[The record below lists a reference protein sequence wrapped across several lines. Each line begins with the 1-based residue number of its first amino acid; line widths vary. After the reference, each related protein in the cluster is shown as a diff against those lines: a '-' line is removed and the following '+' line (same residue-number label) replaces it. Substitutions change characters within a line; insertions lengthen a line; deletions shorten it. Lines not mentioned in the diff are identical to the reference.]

1 MSFIGLGV
9 EKQVGDYV
17 LNELLIEGPIAQIYQ
32 GTHIP
37 TGEKVAIKVFN
48 KIKLHS
54 VPNDLM
60 KAEKEISILRKM
72 FHKNIIKLYEI
83 METAQR
89 IYLVMEFC
97 EGGDLFNYILTRGHL
112 TERQSCKF
120 FHEIIEALTYLH
132 SQQIAHRDIK
142 PENLLLN
149 TTGKSI
155 SLKLIDFGVGN
166 NYDDKILHTSCGT
179 SAFAAPEMFTGENY
193 NGLLCDIWSAGIVL
207 YAMAFGYLPFGD
219 ENEQSNI
226 NNIINGNFEIPDEAN
241 DDLRD
246 LLVNIIETNPNKR
259 FNLEQI
265 KAHKWYNIINNTS
278 IPGII
283 INKHK
288 IPIDDRII
296 SVCQAYGF
304 TQDNLIQSVTENVY
318 DNNASIYYIIL
329 NKFIRERFD
338 SVSDLFSQDYLDYI
352 NNPIN
357 LINYSKNNE
366 NEKNKN
372 NETNRNNENNDNNIN
387 HSSFY
392 SEKSDNNNENNQN
405 NQNNESNENNDNTH
419 INDKNHNNSFNSGN
433 SDNNNNNKNNNIND
447 KNHNISFNSDN
458 SDNTDKNEN
467 NNIND
472 KNHNISFNSENS
484 DNNNNKDNN
493 DNNDKNEKYENN
505 PNNNEYNN
513 NKSYNSSN
521 NKNKNENIYSND
533 NSYNNNTN
541 EINNK
546 DDKGNSEK
554 ESNNNDSIKS
564 NNNIEI
570 KDESNDVAVDE
581 KKNDEIEDEMV
592 NDNDDNNKET
602 KNENKNDSSADNN
615 EYSLECSINNDNN
628 NLRRSEDDDYFAI
641 KIKIK
646 KKEVKKDMPETK
658 EKKINNDINES
669 TEDFQINNIFTES
682 EQNNNLRNSNYNENQ
697 KNEIFSSLSE
707 LSPKGNLDNNSDE
720 ANNDLIIKNQNK
732 NLIEKINNIN
742 KEEQINKIESI
753 KEGKPKPK
761 VKMQITNMSIFIQ
774 PTYKNQIKNKS
785 TDKKDINNN
794 KNKQTKKFI
803 KNYNN
808 ILQNKNIRKK
818 IYNNKIK
825 ENEIKNK
832 KNIKINNNNKINN
845 IYNNSINKNNN
856 QKNKVK
862 NYTIITNRNSSAV
875 NRKLYHNY
883 LSTDKKNN
891 NKINNSNSKHRK
903 LKDISYR
910 KLDKIKNYFNK
921 NNFNK
926 SNIKK
931 RNNINTD
938 RNKTAISKQFKSG
951 MFQDK
956 PDHSITNRIY
966 KNQLTKNHHFNN
978 NSIDINSLMKNTKSH
993 NLNYSSYIK
1002 NKDNHK
1008 QNNNYSPSKL
1018 SNNKSLNVKMH
1029 LIFKSALNKNNSCKD
1044 NSQIAKKI
1052 DFRKMILNSNQ
1063 NKSFSNH
1070 RLRRSNRQKNHN
1082 NIINNRNYNTILND
1096 LYLFNEKSKS
1106 SNKKLHNKSFELNIN
1121 RENKEKK
1128 ENNLKNVNKEWEKSL
1143 YNIKINNYNPKLY
1156 KGPIDLK
1163 HLITSYKID
1172 DIFKEIITFLNKNEI
1187 HFNWEKNNK
1196 CRLLCNKNEE
1206 MFEIEIFS
1214 IYNKTI
1220 ENKASNK
1227 LYYFLYISKA
1237 KHKLFLKSYLDALNK
1252 LLLEKFGIKNFCTK

>member
-1 MSFIGLGV
+1 MSFIGLGA

-83 METAQR
+83 METSQR
-89 IYLVMEFC
+89 IYLVMEYC
-97 EGGDLFNYILTRGHL
+97 EGGDLFNYILTKGHL
-112 TERQSCKF
+112 TERQACKF

-155 SLKLIDFGVGN
+155 SLKLIDFGVAN

-179 SAFAAPEMFTGENY
+179 CAFAAPEMFTGENY
-193 NGLLCDIWSAGIVL
+193 NALLCDIWSAGIVL

-219 ENEQSNI
+219 ENEQTNI

-246 LLVNIIETNPNKR
+246 LLVNIIEINPNKR

-283 INKHK
+283 ITKHK

-372 NETNRNNENNDNNIN
+372 NETNMNNENNNNNIN
-387 HSSFY
+387 HNSFY
-392 SEKSDNNNENNQN
+392 SEKSDNNNENNEN
-405 NQNNESNENNDNTH
+405 NQNNENNGGDQNNENNENNDN
-419 INDKNHNNSFNSGN
+419 S
-433 SDNNNNNKNNNIND
+433 NIND
-447 KNHNISFNSDN
+447 KNHNISFNSGN
-458 SDNTDKNEN
+458 SDNDDKNEN
-467 NNIND
+467 NDIIN
-472 KNHNISFNSENS
+472 KNHKISFNSENS
-484 DNNNNKDNN
+484 ENTDNNDNK

-505 PNNNEYNN
+505 LNNNEYNN

-521 NKNKNENIYSND
+521 NKNIIENIYSND
-533 NSYNNNTN
+533 NTYNNEHNNTN

-546 DDKGNSEK
+546 DEKENSEK
-554 ESNNNDSIKS
+554 ESNNNDCIKS

-570 KDESNDVAVDE
+570 KDANNDVDVDE
-581 KKNDEIEDEMV
+581 KKNNEIEDEMV
-592 NDNDDNNKET
+592 NDNDINNEET
-602 KNENKNDSSADNN
+602 KNENKIVSSADNN
-615 EYSLECSINNDNN
+615 EYSLECSINNHN
-628 NLRRSEDDDYFAI
+628 NLRRSEDDDYFDI

-646 KKEVKKDMPETK
+646 KKEVRKDVPETK
-658 EKKINNDINES
+658 EKKNNNNDINES
-669 TEDFQINNIFTES
+669 TEDFQINNIFSES
-682 EQNNNLRNSNYNENQ
+682 EQNNNLRKSNYNENQ

-707 LSPKGNLDNNSDE
+707 LSPKRNLDNNSDE
-720 ANNDLIIKNQNK
+720 GNNDLNIKNQNK
-732 NLIEKINNIN
+732 NLIEKINDANE
-742 KEEQINKIESI
+742 EEQNNKKESM

-774 PTYKNQIKNKS
+774 STYKKQNKNES
-785 TDKKDINNN
+785 TDNKDITNN
-794 KNKQTKKFI
+794 KNKQNKKFV

-818 IYNNKIK
+818 IYNNKVK
-825 ENEIKNK
+825 EKEIKNIRNK
-832 KNIKINNNNKINN
+832 KINNINKINN
-845 IYNNSINKNNN
+845 IYNKIFNKNNN
-856 QKNKVK
+856 QKIKVK
-862 NYTIITNRNSSAV
+862 DYTIITNRNSSAI
-875 NRKLYHNY
+875 NRKLFHNN
-883 LSTDKKNN
+883 LSKDKKSN
-891 NKINNSNSKHRK
+891 NKTNNSNSKNRK

-910 KLDKIKNYFNK
+910 KLDNIKK
-921 NNFNK
+921 NLNNNNLNK

-931 RNNINTD
+931 RNNINIEQKYTD
-938 RNKTAISKQFKSG
+938 RNKISISKQFKSG
-951 MFQDK
+951 MFPNK
-956 PDHSITNRIY
+956 PEHSGSIRIY
-966 KNQLTKNHHFNN
+966 KNQLTKNNQFNN
-978 NSIDINSLMKNTKSH
+978 NPIDISSLMKDTKSQF
-993 NLNYSSYIK
+993 LNYSSYIK
-1002 NKDNHK
+1002 NKDNHR
-1008 QNNNYSPSKL
+1008 QNNNYSSSKL

-1044 NSQIAKKI
+1044 NSQISKKI
-1052 DFRKMILNSNQ
+1052 NFRKMILNSNQ

-1070 RLRRSNRQKNHN
+1070 RLRRSNRQKNHH
-1082 NIINNRNYNTILND
+1082 NIINNRNYNTFFND
-1096 LYLFNEKSKS
+1096 LYSFNEKSKS
-1106 SNKKLHNKSFELNIN
+1106 SNKKSQNKSFELNIN
-1121 RENKEKK
+1121 REKKEKK
-1128 ENNLKNVNKEWEKSL
+1128 ENNLKNVKKELEKSL
-1143 YNIKINNYNPKLY
+1143 NNIKINNYNPKSY

-1163 HLITSYKID
+1163 NIITSYKID
-1172 DIFKEIITFLNKNEI
+1172 DIFKEIISFLNKNEI

-1196 CRLLCNKNEE
+1196 CRLLCIKNEE

-1237 KHKLFLKSYLDALNK
+1237 KHKLFLKSCLDVLNK
-1252 LLLEKFGIKNFCTK
+1252 LLLEKFGIKNFCSK